1 MELSK
6 LIGAVEMVDNMVS
19 LKTGYTRV
27 ANQFIIYGDKGRA
40 FQSYNTIVAVICNNG
55 NIYLTKDYNCS
66 TTTSKYCNRFLGF
79 LSPKERDTKIK
90 NGKIKIIEISK

>member
-1 MELSK
+1 MKLSK
-6 LIGAVEMVDNMVS
+6 LIGSVEIIDNMVS

-55 NIYLTKDYNCS
+55 NVYLTKDYNCS
-66 TTTSKYCNRFLGF
+66 TTTSKYCNKFLG
-79 LSPKERDTKIK
+79 LSTSKERDSKIK
-90 NGKIKIIEISK
+90 NGEIKIIEISK